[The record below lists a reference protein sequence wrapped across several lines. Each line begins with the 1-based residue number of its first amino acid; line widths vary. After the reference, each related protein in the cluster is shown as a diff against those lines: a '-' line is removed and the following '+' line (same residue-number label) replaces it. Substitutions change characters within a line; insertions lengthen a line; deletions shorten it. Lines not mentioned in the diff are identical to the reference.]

1 MTGIYPVQVQT
12 YLKRIGVSK
21 SPICLHC
28 SEGVPE
34 TLTHFACVCPKF
46 REARTSAHNQV
57 RTAITLLLHSILG
70 PEWELFEETP
80 VVRTGLTLR
89 STPQAT
95 VDQLGRRQPDWIAIS
110 AVHKRIAIMDLC
122 RPSDVLP
129 AQDSSDTELLLVV
142 DTHTMVPRP
151 SKRGRQAFVAPTDR
165 PPLTSN
171 FSSPISPHPLSLVRL
186 SSARSRVHV
195 RVMTPNGS
203 TRHRDRARVSKLST
217 VQPVQRGK
225 ATLSGNK
232 VRLSQKRTQCS
243 RVSLAG
249 AFDTDDPN
257 QRPNERTR
265 HESDNQELEPRGRRR
280 T

>member
-1 MTGIYPVQVQT
+1 MVHVLPWVVGIRGLIDPLHLESALKFLDVQ
-12 YLKRIGVSK
+12 RK
-21 SPICLHC
+21 SWKLVVERTVLASVRAFHFLHKVRYGCLLVT
-28 SEGVPE
+28 GVPHPGVE
-34 TLTHFACVCPKF
+34 VGAGASEEDERNEEGK
-46 REARTSAHNQV
+46 RK
-57 RTAITLLLHSILG
+57 LHRHL
-70 PEWELFEETP
+70 E
-80 VVRTGLTLR
+80 
-89 STPQAT
+89 
-95 VDQLGRRQPDWIAIS
+95 D
-110 AVHKRIAIMDLC
+110 
-122 RPSDVLP
+122 P

-265 HESDNQELEPRGRRR
+265 HESANQAETLWNRWRQLEPRGRRR